1 MAVQPHDSI
10 NPETVDALLGAGAVA
25 MVAIAFAWLLRR
37 TGLRHAAVA
46 AGVVTGIMLGPMV
59 LGPSAPAAFVRWI
72 DGGADERMALRDAE
86 RLVQAR
92 RAAML
97 HAGQA
102 PTASDPAVTAELD
115 DVERCSTAL
124 ARARL
129 DFAAPRRWIVLGLAA
144 LAILAAMADPG
155 PRQSLW
161 QPTAFA
167 KGAWLAAVPMS
178 ATLLC
183 LAFLDVE
190 RGTAIAFA
198 LAACTGCA
206 AVAAGTDRALVHR
219 EETTAPLAQAAR
231 FATLLAL
238 VPLVIGVGVAA
249 HGAFDAQRASW
260 VAVAACLVG
269 LFVHGTGAR
278 WLHRTSE
285 VAIVPALSALLI
297 VSIDLRTQAHWI
309 TTALVALGASDG
321 RWLGAWIGARSSGA
335 LDGGS
340 PSRTALA
347 AQGATVAQ
355 LGFAGILASTTTVPA
370 WGVVM
375 LVLGALYLDITGT
388 LRFAAA
394 GSLRAADDDVRG

>member
-10 NPETVDALLGAGAVA
+10 NQGTVDALLGAGVVAV
-25 MVAIAFAWLLRR
+25 VAIGFAWLLRR

-72 DGGADERMALRDAE
+72 DGGAAERTALRDAQ

-97 HAGQA
+97 HAGRA
-102 PTASDPAVTAELD
+102 PTTNDPSAAAELD
-115 DVERCSTAL
+115 AVERCSTAV
-124 ARARL
+124 AQAQL
-129 DFAAPRRWIVLGLAA
+129 DFAAPRRWILLGLAA
-144 LAILAAMADPG
+144 LAILGAMADPG
-155 PRQSLW
+155 PRQSLR
-161 QPTAFA
+161 QPTSFA

-183 LAFLDVE
+183 LAFLEAE

-231 FATLLAL
+231 FATLLAI
-238 VPLVIGVGVAA
+238 VPLIIGVCVAA

-260 VAVAACLVG
+260 VAAAACLIG
-269 LFVHGTGAR
+269 LFVRGSAAR
-278 WLHRTSE
+278 WLHDASE
-285 VAIVPALSALLI
+285 VAIMPALSALLI
-297 VSIDLRTQAHWI
+297 VSLDLREQSHWI

-355 LGFAGILASTTTVPA
+355 LGFVGVLASTTAVPA
-370 WGVVM
+370 WGIVM

-394 GSLRAADDDVRG
+394 GSLRRADDAP

>member
-1 MAVQPHDSI
+1 MAVQAHDSLHDGTI
-10 NPETVDALLGAGAVA
+10 DALLGAAVVTAVA
-25 MVAIAFAWLLRR
+25 VGLAWLLRR
-37 TGLRHAAVA
+37 TGLRHAAVL

-59 LGPSAPAAFVRWI
+59 LAPTAPAAFVRWI

-97 HAGQA
+97 HAGRA
-102 PTASDPAVTAELD
+102 PTTSDPSAAAELD
-115 DVERCSTAL
+115 AVERC
-124 ARARL
+124 RAAVAQAQL
-129 DFAAPRRWIVLGLAA
+129 DFAAPRRMVVLGLAA

-161 QPTAFA
+161 QPPAFA

-183 LAFLDVE
+183 LAFLETE

-198 LAACTGCA
+198 LAACTACA

-219 EETTAPLAQAAR
+219 EETTGPLAQAAR
-231 FATLLAL
+231 FATVLAL
-238 VPLVIGVGVAA
+238 APLIIGLCVAA
-249 HGAFDAQRASW
+249 HGAVDAQRASW
-260 VAVAACLVG
+260 VAAAACLVG
-269 LFVHGTGAR
+269 LFVHGTGGR
-278 WLHRTSE
+278 WLQRASNA
-285 VAIVPALSALLI
+285 AIVPALSALLI
-297 VSIDLRTQAHWI
+297 VSIDLRTHAHWI
-309 TTALVALGASDG
+309 TTGLVALGASDG

-355 LGFAGILASTTTVPA
+355 LGFAAILASTTTIPA
-370 WGVVM
+370 WGIVM

-394 GSLRAADDDVRG
+394 GSLRAADDDA

>member
-1 MAVQPHDSI
+1 MTVQDHNSLGQQT
-10 NPETVDALLGAGAVA
+10 NDALLGAAAVA
-25 MVAIAFAWLLRR
+25 AVAVALAWLLRR

-59 LGPSAPAAFVRWI
+59 LGPSAPTDFVRWI
-72 DGGADERMALRDAE
+72 DGGATERVALRDAQRMVE
-86 RLVQAR
+86 AR

-102 PTASDPAVTAELD
+102 PSMTDPAATAEREA
-115 DVERCSTAL
+115 VERSKAAL
-124 ARARL
+124 TQAQI

-144 LAILAAMADPG
+144 MAILGAMADPG
-155 PRQSLW
+155 PRQSFW

-167 KGAWLAAVPMS
+167 KGAWLAVVPMS

-183 LAFLDVE
+183 LALVEAE
-190 RGTAIAFA
+190 RGTPIAFA

-206 AVAAGTDRALVHR
+206 AVAAGTDRALVYR
-219 EETTAPLAQAAR
+219 EETTRPLAQAAR

-238 VPLVIGVGVAA
+238 VPLVVGLCMASRGSA
-249 HGAFDAQRASW
+249 DAQRASW
-260 VAVAACLVG
+260 MAVAACLGG
-269 LFVHGTGAR
+269 LLIQGSAAAR
-278 WLHRTSE
+278 LQRMAE
-285 VAIVPALSALLI
+285 VIVVPALTALLM
-297 VSIDLRTQAHWI
+297 VPIDLRSQAHWI
-309 TTALVALGASDG
+309 TTGLVVIASSDG

-347 AQGATVAQ
+347 AQGATAAQ
-355 LGFAGILASTTTVPA
+355 LGFVGALAFAMAAPA
-370 WGVVM
+370 WGIAM
-375 LVLGALYLDITGT
+375 LVLGALYMDITGT

-394 GSLRAADDDVRG
+394 GSLRAADDGA

>member
-1 MAVQPHDSI
+1 MEVQPHGSP
-10 NPETVDALLGAGAVA
+10 NEQVVDALLGAAAVA
-25 MVAIAFAWLLRR
+25 AVAIALAWLLRR

-72 DGGADERMALRDAE
+72 DGGAKERLALRDAQ

-102 PTASDPAVTAELD
+102 PTTSDPAAIAELD
-115 DVERCSTAL
+115 SVERCSAAVTK
-124 ARARL
+124 ARI
-129 DFAAPRRWIVLGLAA
+129 DFAAPRRWVVLGLAA
-144 LAILAAMADPG
+144 LAILGAMADPG
-155 PRQSLW
+155 PRQPLW

-167 KGAWLAAVPMS
+167 KGAWMAAVPMS

-183 LAFLDVE
+183 LAFLEAE

-219 EETTAPLAQAAR
+219 EDTTGPLAQAAR

-238 VPLVIGVGVAA
+238 VPLIVGVWLAA
-249 HGAFDAQRASW
+249 HGAGDAQRGGWGAL
-260 VAVAACLVG
+260 AACLVG
-269 LFVHGTGAR
+269 LLLQGIGAR
-278 WLHRTSE
+278 CMHRTSE
-285 VAIVPALSALLI
+285 VAIVPALSALLL

-335 LDGGS
+335 LDRGS

-355 LGFAGILASTTTVPA
+355 LGFAGMLASTTAITA
-370 WGVVM
+370 WGIVM
-375 LVLGALYLDITGT
+375 LVLGAL
-388 LRFAAA
+388 
-394 GSLRAADDDVRG
+394 

>member
-1 MAVQPHDSI
+1 MMVPAHGSPNQQMI
-10 NPETVDALLGAGAVA
+10 DALSGAAIVAAVA
-25 MVAIAFAWLLRR
+25 TALAWLLRR
-37 TGLRHAAVA
+37 TGLRHAAVL

-59 LGPSAPAAFVRWI
+59 LAPTAPTAFVRWI
-72 DGGADERMALRDAE
+72 EGGIDEQVALRDAQ

-97 HAGQA
+97 HAGRA
-102 PTASDPAVTAELD
+102 PTTNDPSATAELD
-115 DVERCSTAL
+115 AVERCSTAL
-124 ARARL
+124 VQAQL
-129 DFAAPRRWIVLGLAA
+129 DFAAPRRMIMLGLAA
-144 LAILAAMADPG
+144 LAILAAMAIPG
-155 PRQSLW
+155 SRPSLW
-161 QPTAFA
+161 QPSAFA

-183 LAFLDVE
+183 MAFLEAE

-206 AVAAGTDRALVHR
+206 AVAAGTDRALAHR
-219 EETTAPLAQAAR
+219 EETTAPLSQAAR

-238 VPLVIGVGVAA
+238 VPLIIGLYASA
-249 HGAFDAQRASW
+249 HGAVDAQRACW
-260 VAVAACLVG
+260 IAAASFLVG
-269 LFVHGTGAR
+269 FFVQGSAAR
-278 WLHRTSE
+278 WLHRASE

-297 VSIDLRTQAHWI
+297 VSIDLRTQTHWI
-309 TTALVALGASDG
+309 TTAVVALGASDG

-355 LGFAGILASTTTVPA
+355 LGFVGVLASTTGIPA
-370 WGVVM
+370 WAIVM

-394 GSLRAADDDVRG
+394 GSLRAADDGS